1 MSDAAP
7 LPPQQD
13 EVELNRSYPLFTERI
28 ILLLVLLSVE
38 RSISLALNLPV
49 PPWLTV
55 VVAVPLAYVV
65 WATLAERLGG
75 IVQLRHRDA
84 SSSSSLQ
91 GRWRL
96 TTDGTRRHSAQLS
109 QAIPGHQQ
117 THRCSH
123 TQEEQGGNHHAIGQP
138 QFDGFGHLFGPLAS
152 RGGLDQFNKTPGSR
166 WPPWWPALSGRGTVR
181 CAAGGC

>member
-28 ILLLVLLSVE
+28 ILLLVLLGVGGAVYL
-38 RSISLALNLPV
+38 LALNLPV

-55 VVAVPLAYVV
+55 VVVVPLAYVV

-84 SSSSSLQ
+84 
-91 GRWRL
+91 
-96 TTDGTRRHSAQLS
+96 
-109 QAIPGHQQ
+109 
-117 THRCSH
+117 
-123 TQEEQGGNHHAIGQP
+123 
-138 QFDGFGHLFGPLAS
+138 
-152 RGGLDQFNKTPGSR
+152 
-166 WPPWWPALSGRGTVR
+166 
-181 CAAGGC
+181 

>member
-13 EVELNRSYPLFTERI
+13 GEQLNRPYPLFAERI
-28 ILLLVLLSVE
+28 ILLSVLLGVGGAVYL
-38 RSISLALNLPV
+38 LALHLPV

-84 SSSSSLQ
+84 
-91 GRWRL
+91 
-96 TTDGTRRHSAQLS
+96 
-109 QAIPGHQQ
+109 
-117 THRCSH
+117 
-123 TQEEQGGNHHAIGQP
+123 
-138 QFDGFGHLFGPLAS
+138 
-152 RGGLDQFNKTPGSR
+152 
-166 WPPWWPALSGRGTVR
+166 
-181 CAAGGC
+181 